1 MNGQVKMNPKS
12 PLNLGAWRS
21 EMISVIS
28 SATVLIRKIKC
39 RRLSGLSG
47 VPTWARSCTK
57 WSAGIDRKYY
67 NCYLY
72 HLCPQIKPSYY
83 NTEHVDEWWPLP
95 SHRSCPEGRKPHR
108 VEGTRGTSTP
118 TFALIALQASAVQM
132 CPVQWL
138 CRLYYVVFT
147 KLTLNL
153 T

>member
-57 WSAGIDRKYY
+57 WSAGIQTENITTDIYTICAPKL
-67 NCYLY
+67 NQVIITLSMWMSGG
-72 HLCPQIKPSYY
+72 PSPA
-83 NTEHVDEWWPLP
+83 TEAVPREESPTGWRVPGARPLP
-95 SHRSCPEGRKPHR
+95 LLLSSHYKLLQFKCARFSG
-108 VEGTRGTSTP
+108 
-118 TFALIALQASAVQM
+118 FADYI
-132 CPVQWL
+132 
-138 CRLYYVVFT
+138 T
-147 KLTLNL
+147 
-153 T
+153 